1 MKAVKL
7 TFIALAMLA
16 VVAQAGAADSRKV
29 LEQNQPPVV
38 REIDT
43 GVATWLAQ
51 APNQVNGLFA
61 DLGCDMCGTGV
72 QIIADNFVVST
83 GGVGVN
89 MNQAM
94 IWGGYYPGNLPT
106 AANFEVSFHSNAG
119 GVPGAVVCQASVV
132 PTSDVLTGVT
142 LFGVSEHLLTLDFP
156 SCTLA
161 DGTYWIEIHTNTGL
175 GTDDWFWETGNLDG
189 THGVAGSA
197 WATAYPAT
205 AWNSDPAT
213 DLAITL
219 NGDLVPVE
227 LQSFNIE

>member
-1 MKAVKL
+1 MRK
-7 TFIALAMLA
+7 IAIFGFVLLLGAAL
-16 VVAQAGAADSRKV
+16 AGAADSHKV

-38 REIDT
+38 RQVDT

-51 APNQVNGLFA
+51 APNQVNGIFS
-61 DLGCDMCGTGV
+61 DLGCDICSTGV
-72 QIIADNFVVST
+72 QIISDNFVVSS

-94 IWGGYYPGNLPT
+94 IWGGYYPGNVPT

-142 LFGVSEHLLTLDFP
+142 LFGVSEHLVTLDFP

-175 GTDDWFWETGNLDG
+175 GTDDWFWEVGNLDG
-189 THGVAGSA
+189 VHGIIGSV
-197 WATAYPAT
+197 WATEYPVVT
-205 AWNSDPAT
+205 WNSDTAT

-227 LQSFNIE
+227 LQSFDIE